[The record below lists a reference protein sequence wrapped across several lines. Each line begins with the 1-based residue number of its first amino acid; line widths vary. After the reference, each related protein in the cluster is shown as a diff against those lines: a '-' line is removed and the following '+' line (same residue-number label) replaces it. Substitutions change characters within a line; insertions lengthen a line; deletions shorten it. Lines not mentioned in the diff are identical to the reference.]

1 MTTIRLPP
9 TGRTTSV
16 PAAIARAP
24 VSARTWRCLAY
35 LVVNAVL
42 GVCEFF
48 LTVALLFS
56 GTLFAVTFVGL
67 PLICGAVRF
76 GRLVGRAQR
85 WLARVTLGSEVAGP
99 DAFRAKKGLLGWLS
113 STLADAPGWRG
124 LAYVTLRFPIS
135 AVGGWFAGLLWAGAL
150 VTFLYPV
157 ERLIFD
163 PVNTDSHGVRHH
175 SAIQLGN
182 FYFDTWPR
190 ALLASA
196 AGLLVVFIAPW
207 PTRGLVALDQVLI
220 RWLLGPSRTSS
231 RLRELEHS
239 RSRAVDDSA
248 ATLRRIERDLHDGT
262 QARLVAL
269 AMNIGRVKESLGTE
283 ADAAPVDP
291 AEMARAR
298 RLLEAA
304 HGTAKDAIAELRELA
319 RGIHPPV
326 LDSGLGNALATL
338 AARSDLPVELHTAL
352 DDRPTRAIE
361 TITYFCA
368 AELLT
373 NVARHSGASHAVL
386 DVAQDGATLR
396 LRVSDDG
403 RGGARP
409 TPGGGLSGLDERV
422 RTVDGQLTVSSP
434 EGGPTVVA
442 VDLPM
447 QS

>member
-1 MTTIRLPP
+1 MTTTRLTP

-16 PAAIARAP
+16 PAAIAWAP

-48 LTVALLFS
+48 LTFALLFS
-56 GTLFAVTFVGL
+56 GTVFAVTFVGL
-67 PLICGAVRF
+67 PLICGAVWF

-85 WLARVTLGSEVAGP
+85 WLARAMLGSEVAGP
-99 DAFRAKKGLLGWLS
+99 DVFRAKKGLLGWLS
-113 STLADAPGWRG
+113 SALADAPGWRG
-124 LAYVTLRFPIS
+124 LAYVILRVPIS
-135 AVGGWFAGLLWAGAL
+135 AAGGLLTGLLWVAAL
-150 VTFLYPV
+150 VSFLNPV

-163 PVNTDSHGVRHH
+163 PVTTDSHGVRHH

-182 FYFDTWPR
+182 FYLDTWPK

-207 PTRGLVALDQVLI
+207 PTRGLVALDQALI
-220 RWLLGPSRTSS
+220 RWLLGPSRTSN
-231 RLRELEHS
+231 RLRELEDS

-283 ADAAPVDP
+283 ADATPVDP

-304 HGTAKDAIAELRELA
+304 HGTAKDAIVELRELA

-338 AARSDLPVELHTAL
+338 AARSDIPVELHTLL

-373 NVARHSGASHAVL
+373 NVARHSGASYAVL
-386 DVAQDGATLR
+386 DVLQDGATLR